1 MSFRKEVRE
10 SLSRLEEKMDR
21 LLRLYGNTEGLR
33 DQNEALFDK
42 LIAKDWSE
50 YMDSPSVE
58 KRASKP
64 PSTEMVMS
72 PSQDESSIGEIL
84 SDEELTGQ

>member
-10 SLSRLEEKMDR
+10 SLGRLEEKMDW
-21 LLRLYGNTEGLR
+21 LTKLYGDMSGLR

-42 LIAKDWSE
+42 LIAKDWGE

-84 SDEELTGQ
+84 SDEELIE